1 MNMILC
7 YSQFLLASSDRLDA
21 DVIDAKMNDGLI
33 FCCRA
38 FIGAVEEALRDTRV
52 RRRDRR
58 AREGLCQWRLP
69 EGGSPMLIHLKA
81 SKGAKIKSAV

>member
-1 MNMILC
+1 MT
-7 YSQFLLASSDRLDA
+7 Q
-21 DVIDAKMNDGLI
+21 LI
-33 FCCRA
+33 FCRA

-69 EGGSPMLIHLKA
+69 EGELPMILGVYVNRLI
-81 SKGAKIKSAV
+81 